1 MLPVTIGTASA
12 QDAAAVQAIYNHY
25 IRHTVVNFASTE
37 KTQGEVEAM
46 IATRP
51 AFFVARRGGE
61 VLGFATYAQFRGG
74 DGYARCMEHTIL
86 LRPDAS
92 GAGLGR
98 ALLTAVE
105 DHARAGGAHS
115 IFAGVAAENVAG
127 RAFHAAMGYREAA
140 LLPQTGWKFGR
151 WLDLVLMQKFL
162 S

>member
-1 MLPVTIGTASA
+1 MLPVTIRPATT
-12 QDAAAVQAIYNHY
+12 QDAPEVMAIYNHY

-37 KTQGEVEAM
+37 KTLGEVEAM
-46 IATRP
+46 IDTRP
-51 AFFVARRGGE
+51 AFFVADRDGA
-61 VLGFATYAQFRGG
+61 VLGFSTYGQFRNG

-105 DHARAGGAHS
+105 EHARAHGAHS
-115 IFAGVAAENVAG
+115 IFAGVAAENEAG
-127 RAFHAAMGYREAA
+127 RAFHAAMGYAETWTLRE
-140 LLPQTGWKFGR
+140 TGWKFGR